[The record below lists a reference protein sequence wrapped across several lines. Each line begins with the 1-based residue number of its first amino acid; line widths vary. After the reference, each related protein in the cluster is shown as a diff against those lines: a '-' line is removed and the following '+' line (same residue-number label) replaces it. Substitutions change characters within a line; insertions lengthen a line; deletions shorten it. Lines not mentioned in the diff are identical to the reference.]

1 MPWWLRCKQ
10 RSSACV
16 SDSDLRVAFLRRRKN
31 DPHPPRNPRPRFST
45 KTTTEARLAFDF
57 GHFDELKNHKWSKN
71 SF

>member
-1 MPWWLRCKQ
+1 LRLQNNEALVPRKQ
-10 RSSACV
+10 
-16 SDSDLRVAFLRRRKN
+16 
-31 DPHPPRNPRPRFST
+31 PPRFST